1 MQKING
7 FIDGETHR
15 QIDGQIDKLIEI
27 YRSLTQYITYSYQE
41 RYRQI
46 STQLDTG
53 RQNYM
58 YILPGKK
65 FQKRRQPKN
74 YPC

>member
-27 YRSLTQYITYSYQE
+27 YRSLTQYITYQE

-46 STQLDTG
+46 SRWIF
-53 RQNYM
+53 RQTDW
-58 YILPGKK
+58 
-65 FQKRRQPKN
+65 
-74 YPC
+74 